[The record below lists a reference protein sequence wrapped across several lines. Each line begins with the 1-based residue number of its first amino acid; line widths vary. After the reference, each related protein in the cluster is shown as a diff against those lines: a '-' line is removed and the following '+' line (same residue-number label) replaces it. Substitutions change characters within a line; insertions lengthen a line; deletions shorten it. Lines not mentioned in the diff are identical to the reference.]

1 MHDDIIPDVLTD
13 LNVISSYA
21 DLQAAPAAHSH
32 THTCNV
38 LGVIDAD
45 TDTAE

>member
-13 LNVISSYA
+13 LDVVSNYA
-21 DLQAAPAAHSH
+21 ELQLRPAAHSH
-32 THTCNV
+32 THTCSV
-38 LGVIDAD
+38 FGVIDAD